1 MKSALKGAG
10 IAEWLMRSPCSLI
23 IFIIIAS
30 TIAIAFALRI
40 FEKLFC

>member
-10 IAEWLMRSPCSLI
+10 IAEWLMRFPCSLI